1 VKSLKA
7 ILPAWMPRLAFAP
20 PGQEPTGGHVLVVIF
35 QRGGMDGIS
44 AVIPIGDANYY
55 TLRRKLAI
63 AEPNS
68 KNPLAAI
75 DIDGYFA
82 FHPALGPLKSIYDD
96 GMLAPIHAVGSPYA
110 SHSHFDA
117 MDSME
122 RGAGAQSSLGT
133 GWLGRH
139 LASLNTGNQS
149 PLRAVGMGSILQAA
163 LRGPVPVTVLQ
174 SIADFHLKGR
184 TQELPVIQQALLA
197 LYAGDGG
204 AEGSGA
210 DDSAVAQQRTMREL
224 DTTLKLLSQ
233 LDATQYQPAHSAR
246 YPDTEFGLGLMQV
259 AQLIKAGVGLEVAC
273 LDIGGWDTHAHQG
286 AAHGELADL
295 LTELAEGMAAL
306 FADLGDGMKTVT
318 VVTMS
323 EFGRRAQ
330 ENGSGG
336 TDHGHANAM
345 FLMGGGVV
353 GRQVHGNWPTLAPDK
368 LTGPGDLAMTTDYRD
383 VLSEVLSKRMGNTNV
398 AAVFPGFTPTP
409 TYRGV
414 IRADS

>member
-1 VKSLKA
+1 
-7 ILPAWMPRLAFAP
+7 MPRIRTLMRWTAW
-20 PGQEPTGGHVLVVIF
+20 
-35 QRGGMDGIS
+35 S
-44 AVIPIGDANYY
+44 A
-55 TLRRKLAI
+55 
-63 AEPNS
+63 
-68 KNPLAAI
+68 
-75 DIDGYFA
+75 
-82 FHPALGPLKSIYDD
+82 
-96 GMLAPIHAVGSPYA
+96 
-110 SHSHFDA
+110 
-117 MDSME
+117 
-122 RGAGAQSSLGT
+122 GAGGQSSLGT

-139 LASLNTGNQS
+139 LAAVNTGNES

-163 LRGPVPVTVLQ
+163 LRGPVTVTALQ

-184 TQELPVIQQALLA
+184 AQELPVVQQALLS
-197 LYAGDGG
+197 LYTGDGTS
-204 AEGSGA
+204 EGDEES
-210 DDSAVAQQRTMREL
+210 SAVAQRRTLREL

-233 LDATQYQPAHSAR
+233 LDATHYQPAHGAR
-246 YPDTEFGLGLMQV
+246 YPDTDFGLGLMQV
-259 AQLIKAGVGLEVAC
+259 AQLIKAEVGLEVAC

-295 LTELAEGMAAL
+295 LGELAQGMAAL
-306 FADLGDGMKTVT
+306 FADLGDGMKKVT

-353 GRQVHGNWPTLAPDK
+353 GGKVHGEWPTLAPDK

-383 VLSEVLSKRMGNTNV
+383 VLSEVLNKRLGNANV
-398 AAVFPGFTPTP
+398 EAVFPGFTPTP

-414 IRADS
+414 IN